1 MKNRL
6 EILDKNIYEND
17 KEITLKNRI
26 LESIIYKYI

>member
-26 LESIIYKYI
+26 LESIKIL